1 MTVYKNKMIKP
12 EYAKQSDKNVNE
24 REHGNQYTLSVAKS
38 LFKNGIRADNW
49 KMTGGISTQGNK
61 QNRTRH

>member
-24 REHGNQYTLSVAKS
+24 REQEINTHYQLLNHYLKTG
-38 LFKNGIRADNW
+38 FKQT
-49 KMTGGISTQGNK
+49 TGK
-61 QNRTRH
+61 